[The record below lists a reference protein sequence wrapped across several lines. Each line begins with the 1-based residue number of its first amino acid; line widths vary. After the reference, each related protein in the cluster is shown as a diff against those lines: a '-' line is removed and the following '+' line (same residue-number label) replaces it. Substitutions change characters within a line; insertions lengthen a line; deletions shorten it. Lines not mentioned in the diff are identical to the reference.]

1 MSQKLPAKNCK
12 ENSDFTMISQW
23 QFSQWFT
30 IFTWKNENSKSWITC
45 SQLAWKKNMSQI
57 NLKLALNH
65 QWLFKKIKFNQK
77 AWQTSYIDMNIELRK
92 KAKNGFEI
100 YLFKLIS
107 NAVFRKTMENV
118 RNQRDIQLITSESR
132 RNFLLA
138 ESYNNHTTFF
148 FLKIS

>member
-1 MSQKLPAKNCK
+1 
-12 ENSDFTMISQW
+12 
-23 QFSQWFT
+23 
-30 IFTWKNENSKSWITC
+30 
-45 SQLAWKKNMSQI
+45 MSQI

-65 QWLFKKIKFNQK
+65 QWLFKKIKFSQK

-132 RNFLLA
+132 RNFLLP